1 MSHNVLHELEQQRIS
16 FTTSPPNTN
25 KCLNV
30 LLLSQLA
37 DALVDNHSMR
47 HYSDEPIAASI
58 EFFSQSFGQSLM
70 TKIYFSRQ

>member
-16 FTTSPPNTN
+16 FTTSPPNT
-25 KCLNV
+25 KINV
-30 LLLSQLA
+30 LLLTQLA

-70 TKIYFSRQ
+70 TKI